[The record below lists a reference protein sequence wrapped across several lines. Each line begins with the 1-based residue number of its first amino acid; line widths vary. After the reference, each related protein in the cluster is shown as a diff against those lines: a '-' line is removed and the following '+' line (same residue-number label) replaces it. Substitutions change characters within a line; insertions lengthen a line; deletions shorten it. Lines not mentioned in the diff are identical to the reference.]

1 MPESF
6 AFQFLTPVWLLLLPP
21 AWLILWRFFKYYQQQ
36 SMWEQICDPHLLN
49 KLIPAAVKAK
59 KGRWLGWVLTLAL
72 TLSILAAA
80 GPSWRNQPIP
90 LFESTASRV
99 IVLDLSR
106 SMLAQDVNPTR
117 FKRAVFKARDMVQ
130 SQSEGETALVA
141 FAGAAF
147 VVSPLTD
154 DKQTLLNFLDSLNP
168 GIMPVQG
175 SRVDLSLS
183 VALKILDA
191 SSAENA
197 NIFIL
202 TDGAS
207 DLEAAR
213 QQAERARENGHTV
226 SVLAFGTQ
234 QGGPLKDKTGRLA
247 RDERDE
253 LIIAKVF
260 FEDLQSISSAGGGRF
275 TKMTAADDDIRYLLS
290 GSDEI
295 NIDDSVDSEDRSL
308 ELPLNDGIWLVWL
321 VLPFALL
328 LFRKNVFWMIVLISV
343 YPADRQA
350 FALDWQSLWKNPE
363 QRAFEAYQQG
373 EYTDSEALTGNPQLK
388 GAAYYRQKEFE
399 NAQSWFARQ
408 GGAESY
414 YNLGNA
420 LAHQQQFQQA
430 VAAYGRAL
438 EINPGHENA
447 LYNKKLIEDF
457 IKQEQGQQAR
467 QPEEN
472 DKGEESSEES
482 ADQSESNQSQSQQ
495 SSEPRGS
502 NDDQLQSDST
512 GEQQQ
517 QQNQVTPQDEEK
529 QGPSEEDMAMK
540 EQFQEQSETP
550 ESIDRW
556 INRLPDDPSELLR
569 RKFLR
574 DYQRQRSQP

>member
-1 MPESF
+1 MPELATF
-6 AFQFLTPVWLLLLPP
+6 KFLNPVWLFMLLPV
-21 AWLILWRFFKYYQQQ
+21 WLILWRFFKYYQQQ
-36 SMWEQICDPHLLN
+36 SMWEEICDPHLLN
-49 KLIPAAVKAK
+49 KLIPTAVKAK
-59 KGRWLGWVLTLAL
+59 KGRWLGWILTVAL

-90 LFESTASRV
+90 LFESSAARV

-117 FKRAVFKARDMVQ
+117 FKRAIFKARDMVQ
-130 SQSEGETALVA
+130 AHSEGETALVA

-183 VALKILDA
+183 VAQKIILA
-191 SSAENA
+191 SLSEKAH
-197 NIFIL
+197 IYLF

-207 DLEAAR
+207 QLEAAR
-213 QQAERARENGHTV
+213 EQAEKARKNGHRV

-234 QGGPLKDKTGRLA
+234 QGGPLKDATGRLA
-247 RDERDE
+247 RDEQGE

-260 FEDLQSISSAGGGRF
+260 FEDLQSIATAGGGKF
-275 TKMTAADDDIRYLLS
+275 SKMTPADADIQYLLS
-290 GSDEI
+290 DTNLTDIGSAK
-295 NIDDSVDSEDRSL
+295 DSNDRTL

-321 VLPFALL
+321 ILPFALL
-328 LFRKNVFWMIVLISV
+328 LFRKNAFWMILIASV
-343 YPADRQA
+343 FPIDQQA
-350 FALDWQSLWKNPE
+350 YAFDWQDLWKNSE
-363 QRAFEAYQQG
+363 QRAYDAYQQG
-373 EYTDSEALTGNPQLK
+373 DYKNSGELTTNPQLK
-388 GAAYYRQKEFE
+388 GSAYYRQKEFE
-399 NAQSWFARQ
+399 NAHSWYARQ
-408 GGAESY
+408 GSADAY
-414 YNLGNA
+414 YNLGNT
-420 LAHQQQFQQA
+420 LAQQQQFQQA

-438 EINPGHENA
+438 EIDPDLEQA
-447 LYNKKLIEDF
+447 MYNKKLIEEF
-457 IKQEQGQQAR
+457 IKNEQGQQAR
-467 QPEEN
+467 QSDEN
-472 DKGEESSEES
+472 DKGEESNDES
-482 ADQSESNQSQSQQ
+482 SDQSESNQSQSQQ
-495 SSEPRGS
+495 SNEPRGS
-502 NDDQLQSDST
+502 NDDELQSDST

-517 QQNQVTPQDEEK
+517 QQNQVEPQESEKDGPTEE
-529 QGPSEEDMAMK
+529 ELAMREQFK
-540 EQFQEQSETP
+540 EQPESP